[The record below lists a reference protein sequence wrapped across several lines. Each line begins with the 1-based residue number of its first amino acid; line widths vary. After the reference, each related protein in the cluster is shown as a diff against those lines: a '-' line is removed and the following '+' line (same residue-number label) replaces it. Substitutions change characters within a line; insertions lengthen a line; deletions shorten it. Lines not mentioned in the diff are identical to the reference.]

1 MKNQKSHK
9 SLIVG
14 IQEGRFVFL
23 RIQMGENICLGNHH
37 PESLGFTFC
46 TSFLFMHSKWAALT
60 SKTNWFKSREEM

>member
-14 IQEGRFVFL
+14 IQEGRFGFL
-23 RIQMGENICLGNHH
+23 RIQMGENIYLGNHH

-46 TSFLFMHSKWAALT
+46 TSFLLMHSKQAALT
-60 SKTNWFKSREEM
+60 SKT